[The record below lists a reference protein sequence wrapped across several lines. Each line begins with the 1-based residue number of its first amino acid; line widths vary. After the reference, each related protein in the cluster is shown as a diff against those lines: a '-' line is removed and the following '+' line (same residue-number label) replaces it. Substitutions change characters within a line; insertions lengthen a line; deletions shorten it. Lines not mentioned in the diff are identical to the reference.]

1 MGLDKVLI
9 QEQQTKWETYQIY
22 TTKMFQAIL
31 SLSQWSSLKVE

>member
-22 TTKMFQAIL
+22 ITKMFQAIL
-31 SLSQWSSLKVE
+31 NLSQWSSLKVE